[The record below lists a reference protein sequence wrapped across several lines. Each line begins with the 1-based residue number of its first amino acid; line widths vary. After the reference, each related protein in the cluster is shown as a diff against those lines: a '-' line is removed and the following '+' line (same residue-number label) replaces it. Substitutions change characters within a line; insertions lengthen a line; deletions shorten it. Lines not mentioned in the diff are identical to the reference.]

1 MLDFGRERDWFASSL
16 ISGLGVVSAIFF
28 LVFIVWELTTEH
40 PAVDLR
46 VLRHRGYSASL
57 VAISFCFGT
66 FFASIV
72 IIPQWLQS
80 SMGYTATQAGNAM
93 AFNGVFALVFAPV
106 AARLVNK
113 VDPRL
118 MVCGG
123 ILWLGLVSLLRTQW
137 TTEAGFWTFALPQ
150 LLQGIGMPFFFIP
163 LTTMALAA
171 VDPEET
177 ASAAGL
183 MSFLRTLS
191 AAFGTSI
198 AATIWDDRAR
208 IDRSHLVD
216 VLNGSAQTVDQ
227 LRAAGLSEEQAR
239 AMIERLVDQQS
250 VMLATNHIFALAA
263 ILFACGAAIV
273 WLVPKPKRQVDP
285 GAVH

>member
-1 MLDFGRERDWFASSL
+1 
-16 ISGLGVVSAIFF
+16 
-28 LVFIVWELTTEH
+28 
-40 PAVDLR
+40 
-46 VLRHRGYSASL
+46 
-57 VAISFCFGT
+57 
-66 FFASIV
+66 
-72 IIPQWLQS
+72 
-80 SMGYTATQAGNAM
+80 M